1 MMVVD
6 GRDKETD
13 DNHYE
18 WDNNHHH
25 HHNTSH
31 HHDHLDMIAEE
42 QDDDDDDV
50 ARFMAAAQG
59 LLGSDMGESGG
70 GGGGAHTTVAH
81 VQRTIEN
88 LLLRLSRALTRTK
101 DGADHLVVCMIV
113 SYILAYPFFSFLIL
127 IHYFFPLSLSSLS
140 YIILTCFPHSLPP
153 RLPLLLL
160 PSLP

>member
-1 MMVVD
+1 MVVD

-25 HHNTSH
+25 HHHNSSH
-31 HHDHLDMIAEE
+31 HHDHLDMITEE
-42 QDDDDDDV
+42 QGDDDDDV

-59 LLGSDMGESGG
+59 LLGSDMGES

-88 LLLRLSRALTRTK
+88 LLLRLSRALTRTR
-101 DGADHLVVCMIV
+101 DGADHLVVCW
-113 SYILAYPFFSFLIL
+113 SSLTPFHTLSSPFCFSFITS
-127 IHYFFPLSLSSLS
+127 FPTLCPL
-140 YIILTCFPHSLPP
+140 FPT
-153 RLPLLLL
+153 
-160 PSLP
+160 